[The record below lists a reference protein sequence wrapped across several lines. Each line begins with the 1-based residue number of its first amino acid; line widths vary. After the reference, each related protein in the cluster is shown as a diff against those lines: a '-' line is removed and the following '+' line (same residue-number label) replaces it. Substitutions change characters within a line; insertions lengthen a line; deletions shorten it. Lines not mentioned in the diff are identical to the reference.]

1 MDYSISQDDK
11 VLATLTSQRG
21 EIIVRVIDAK
31 YSSLRELVSALRRM
45 AESMT
50 ESMTGMAQLFVRNF
64 TQGWHLKQNIYLSPS
79 SLSIRREEVPV
90 STARRRVMPRQM
102 SFNFA

>member
-11 VLATLTSQRG
+11 VLATLTSQKG

-50 ESMTGMAQLFVRNF
+50 GMVQLFVRNF

>member
-11 VLATLTSQRG
+11 VLATLTSQKG

-50 ESMTGMAQLFVRNF
+50 GMAQFFVRNF

>member
-11 VLATLTSQRG
+11 VLATLTSQKG

-50 ESMTGMAQLFVRNF
+50 GMVQLFVRNF

-79 SLSIRREEVPV
+79 SISTHREEVPV

>member
-1 MDYSISQDDK
+1 MNYSISQDDK
-11 VLATLTSQRG
+11 VLATLTSQKG

-45 AESMT
+45 A

>member
-1 MDYSISQDDK
+1 MDYSISQDDR
-11 VLATLTSQRG
+11 VLATLTSQKG
-21 EIIVRVIDAK
+21 DIIVRVIDAK

-45 AESMT
+45 A

-102 SFNFA
+102 SFNFV

>member
-50 ESMTGMAQLFVRNF
+50 GMAQLFVRNF

-90 STARRRVMPRQM
+90 STARVMPRQM

>member
-31 YSSLRELVSALRRM
+31 YSTLRELVSALRRM
-45 AESMT
+45 A

>member
-50 ESMTGMAQLFVRNF
+50 GMAQLFVRNF

-79 SLSIRREEVPV
+79 SLSIRCEEVPV

>member
-11 VLATLTSQRG
+11 VLATLTRQRG

-31 YSSLRELVSALRRM
+31 YSSLRELVSSLRRM
-45 AESMT
+45 A

>member
-1 MDYSISQDDK
+1 MDYSISQNDK

-45 AESMT
+45 A

>member
-11 VLATLTSQRG
+11 VLATLTSQKG

-45 AESMT
+45 A

>member
-50 ESMTGMAQLFVRNF
+50 GMAQLFVRNF

-90 STARRRVMPRQM
+90 STARRCVMPRQM

>member
-1 MDYSISQDDK
+1 MDSSISQDDK

-45 AESMT
+45 A

-102 SFNFA
+102 SFNFV

>member
-50 ESMTGMAQLFVRNF
+50 GMAQLFVRNF
-64 TQGWHLKQNIYLSPS
+64 TQGWHVKQNIYLSPS

>member
-11 VLATLTSQRG
+11 VLATLTSQKG

-31 YSSLRELVSALRRM
+31 YSSLRELISALRRM
-45 AESMT
+45 A

>member
-1 MDYSISQDDK
+1 MDYSFSQDDK
-11 VLATLTSQRG
+11 VLATLTSQKG

-45 AESMT
+45 A

-79 SLSIRREEVPV
+79 SLSIRRDEVPV

>member
-50 ESMTGMAQLFVRNF
+50 GMAQLFVRNF

-79 SLSIRREEVPV
+79 SLSIRREEVPG

>member
-50 ESMTGMAQLFVRNF
+50 GMAQLFVRNF

-79 SLSIRREEVPV
+79 SLSIRRDEVPV

>member
-1 MDYSISQDDK
+1 MEYSISQDDK

-45 AESMT
+45 A

>member
-50 ESMTGMAQLFVRNF
+50 GMAQLFVRNF
-64 TQGWHLKQNIYLSPS
+64 THGWHLKQNIDLSPS

>member
-11 VLATLTSQRG
+11 VLATLTSQKG

-50 ESMTGMAQLFVRNF
+50 GMVQLFVRNF

-79 SLSIRREEVPV
+79 SISTHREEVP
-90 STARRRVMPRQM
+90 STSARRRLMPRQM

>member
-50 ESMTGMAQLFVRNF
+50 GMAQLFVRNF
-64 TQGWHLKQNIYLSPS
+64 TQGWHLKQNIYISPS

>member
-45 AESMT
+45 A

-102 SFNFA
+102 SFNFS

>member
-45 AESMT
+45 AEP
-50 ESMTGMAQLFVRNF
+50 MTGMAQLFVRNF

>member
-11 VLATLTSQRG
+11 VLATLTSQKG

-45 AESMT
+45 A

-79 SLSIRREEVPV
+79 SLSIRRDEVPV

>member
-11 VLATLTSQRG
+11 VLATLTSQKG

-45 AESMT
+45 A

-79 SLSIRREEVPV
+79 SLSIRREAVPV

>member
-50 ESMTGMAQLFVRNF
+50 GMAQLFVRNF

-90 STARRRVMPRQM
+90 YTARRRVMPRQM

>member
-11 VLATLTSQRG
+11 VLAILTSQKG

-45 AESMT
+45 A

>member
-11 VLATLTSQRG
+11 VLATLTSQKG

-45 AESMT
+45 A

-90 STARRRVMPRQM
+90 SIARRRVMPRQM

>member
-31 YSSLRELVSALRRM
+31 YSSLRELISALRRM
-45 AESMT
+45 A

>member
-50 ESMTGMAQLFVRNF
+50 GMAQLFVRNF

-90 STARRRVMPRQM
+90 SPARRRVMPRQM

>member
-31 YSSLRELVSALRRM
+31 YSSLWELVSALRRM
-45 AESMT
+45 A

>member
-1 MDYSISQDDK
+1 MNYSISQDDK

-45 AESMT
+45 A

>member
-11 VLATLTSQRG
+11 VLATLTSQKG

-31 YSSLRELVSALRRM
+31 YSSLRELVSSLRRM
-45 AESMT
+45 AV
-50 ESMTGMAQLFVRNF
+50 SMTGMVQLFVRNF

>member
-1 MDYSISQDDK
+1 M
-11 VLATLTSQRG
+11 LATLTSQKG

-45 AESMT
+45 A

>member
-11 VLATLTSQRG
+11 VLATLTSQKG

-31 YSSLRELVSALRRM
+31 YSSLLELVSALCRM
-45 AESMT
+45 A
-50 ESMTGMAQLFVRNF
+50 ESMTGMAQLFVRSF

>member
-1 MDYSISQDDK
+1 MNYSISQDDK

-21 EIIVRVIDAK
+21 EIVVRVIDAK

-50 ESMTGMAQLFVRNF
+50 GMAQVFVRNF

>member
-50 ESMTGMAQLFVRNF
+50 GMAQLFVRNF
-64 TQGWHLKQNIYLSPS
+64 TKGWHLKQNIYLSPS
-79 SLSIRREEVPV
+79 SISIRREEVPV
-90 STARRRVMPRQM
+90 SAARRRVMPRQM

>member
-31 YSSLRELVSALRRM
+31 YSSPLELVSALRRM
-45 AESMT
+45 A

>member
-31 YSSLRELVSALRRM
+31 YSSLRELVSSLRRM

-50 ESMTGMAQLFVRNF
+50 GMVQLFVRNF